1 MPKPIEISHN
11 QWEKLREQL
20 KKEYPLSVTLI
31 RNCMKERLG
40 FIPRE
45 YRDWDNN
52 LGRYGGWHKNCIML
66 DFFSEKKR
74 TWFMIKY
81 SDFIQSDKVFDDF

>member
-1 MPKPIEISHN
+1 MPKPIEISRY

-20 KKEYPLSVTLI
+20 KKEYPLGVTLI
-31 RNCMKERLG
+31 RNRMKERLK
-40 FIPRE
+40 FVPRE
-45 YRDWDNN
+45 YQDWDNN
-52 LGRYGGWHKNCIML
+52 LGRYGGWRKNCIML